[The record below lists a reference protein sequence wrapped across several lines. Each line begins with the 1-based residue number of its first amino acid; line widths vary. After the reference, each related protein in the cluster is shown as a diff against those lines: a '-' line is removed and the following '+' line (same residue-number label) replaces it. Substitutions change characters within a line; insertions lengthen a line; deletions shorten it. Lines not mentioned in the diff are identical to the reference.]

1 MRSTRC
7 NGSSAGVLTGRI
19 AVTTGGAATVRTVS
33 TRTGVMTCGPR
44 PTQAAPIVSANPA
57 AMRRTRTLLYLLLE
71 MDPTDRGQQSRCRLR
86 LALPNGAGYLCD
98 V

>member
-7 NGSSAGVLTGRI
+7 NGSAAVVLTGRVT
-19 AVTTGGAATVRTVS
+19 VTTGGATIERTVS

-57 AMRRTRTLLYLLLE
+57 AMRRTRSLLYPLLE
-71 MDPTDRGQQSRCRLR
+71 TDSTDRGQQSRCRPR
-86 LALPNGAGYLCD
+86 LAPPNGAGYLCD